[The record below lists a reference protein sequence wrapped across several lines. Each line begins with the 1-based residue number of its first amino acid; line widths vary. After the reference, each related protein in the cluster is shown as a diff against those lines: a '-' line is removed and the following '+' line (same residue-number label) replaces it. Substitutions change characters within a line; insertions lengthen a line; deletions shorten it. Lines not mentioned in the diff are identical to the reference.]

1 MRENKTVT
9 AALGRASMDKP
20 WSLLLEVH
28 MRLGTK
34 TALLSAAIGA
44 LTVSAVG
51 SAHAEDLPP
60 GHNQESR
67 PSHAG
72 ESHHGHSDDP
82 LHVKKHHLKKYFS
95 RVEETSQPAPVA
107 VVPVPADALCSQ
119 SVTTSGGD
127 ATTGDAAATGG
138 AATTTATQTQTCNI
152 TVNLPPV
159 GSGDSNQIRTETRTQ
174 SFIEE
179 DHTEIR
185 R

>member
-1 MRENKTVT
+1 MLENKTVT
-9 AALGRASMDKP
+9 AALDRASMDKP
-20 WSLLLEVH
+20 WPLLLEVH
-28 MRLGTK
+28 MRLGMK

-51 SAHAEDLPP
+51 SAHAEDLPA
-60 GHNQESR
+60 GHNRESR

-72 ESHHGHSDDP
+72 ESHHSHSDDP
-82 LHVKKHHLKKYFS
+82 LLVRKHHLKKHFS

-107 VVPVPADALCSQ
+107 TVPVPADALCSQ

-152 TVNLPPV
+152 TVNLPAV
-159 GSGDSNQIRTETRTQ
+159 GSGDSNQIRTKTRTQ
-174 SFIEE
+174 SFFEE
-179 DHTEIR
+179 DYTEIR

>member
-1 MRENKTVT
+1 
-9 AALGRASMDKP
+9 
-20 WSLLLEVH
+20 
-28 MRLGTK
+28 MRLGVK

-44 LTVSAVG
+44 LSVSAVG

-60 GHNQESR
+60 GHNRESR
-67 PSHAG
+67 PTHAG
-72 ESHHGHSDDP
+72 ASHDDHSDDS
-82 LHVKKHHLKKYFS
+82 LYVKKFHRKKYFN
-95 RVEETSQPAPVA
+95 RVEETSRPAPVA
-107 VVPVPADALCSQ
+107 EVPVPADGLCSQ
-119 SVTTSGGD
+119 SVTTTGGD

-159 GSGDSNQIRTETRTQ
+159 GSGESNQIRTETRTT

-179 DHTEIR
+179 DLTKIR

>member
-1 MRENKTVT
+1 M
-9 AALGRASMDKP
+9 
-20 WSLLLEVH
+20 EVH

-34 TALLSAAIGA
+34 TALLGAAIGA

-60 GHNQESR
+60 GHNHR

-72 ESHHGHSDDP
+72 DSHHGHSDEP
-82 LHVKKHHLKKYFS
+82 PHVRKHHLKKHFS
-95 RVEETSQPAPVA
+95 RVEETSQPAPLA
-107 VVPVPADALCSQ
+107 SAPIPSDALCSQ

-138 AATTTATQTQTCNI
+138 ASTTTATQAQTCNI
-152 TVNLPPV
+152 TVTLPPV
-159 GSGDSNQIRTETRTQ
+159 GSGDSNQIRTKTRTQ

-185 R
+185 